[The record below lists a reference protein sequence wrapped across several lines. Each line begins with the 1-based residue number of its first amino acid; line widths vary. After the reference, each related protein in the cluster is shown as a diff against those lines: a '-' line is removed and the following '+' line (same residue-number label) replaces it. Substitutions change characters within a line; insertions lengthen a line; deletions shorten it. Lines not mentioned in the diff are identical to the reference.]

1 VEGRFGIQGL
11 ARQERGG
18 AALMRIRPMNFRD
31 RSAMWALRLLPF
43 ATLVLILAACAPMR
57 VKQNAASPA
66 ALAAQDAREAA
77 LAGKSRWTLEA
88 RIAVSGANGGSGDLT
103 WRQDGDTYS
112 FSVRGANGKTLRL
125 SGDAGRA
132 VLEGVDAQPEIGSD
146 PQKLL
151 RDRLGTDVP
160 FSALRR
166 WALGLRVA
174 GESAQLQFNEQE
186 LPTQLAQAGWTVEYL
201 DWFGDLSPP
210 LPKKV
215 FASRGKDKVKLMIQ
229 SWSFD

>member
-1 VEGRFGIQGL
+1 
-11 ARQERGG
+11 
-18 AALMRIRPMNFRD
+18 MRIRSMAVLD
-31 RSAMWALRLLPF
+31 RSSMRTLRLLLALAF
-43 ATLVLILAACAPMR
+43 VSLLAACAPVR
-57 VKQNAASPA
+57 VKPNAATPA

-88 RIAVSGANGGSGDLT
+88 RIAVSGENGGSGDLT
-103 WRQDGDTYS
+103 WRQDGDAYS

-125 SGDAGRA
+125 HGDADRA
-132 VLEGVDAQPEIGSD
+132 VLEGVDAQPEMGSD
-146 PQKLL
+146 PQALL
-151 RDRLGTDVP
+151 RARLGTEVP
-160 FSALRR
+160 FAALRR

-174 GESAQLQFNEQE
+174 GDPAQMQFNEVG
-186 LPTQLAQAGWTVEYL
+186 LPAQLVQDGWTVEYL

-215 FASRGKDKVKLMIQ
+215 FAARGKDKVKLVIQ

>member
-1 VEGRFGIQGL
+1 MRVRSMIFL
-11 ARQERGG
+11 ACSALRG
-18 AALMRIRPMNFRD
+18 
-31 RSAMWALRLLPF
+31 LRLLF
-43 ATLVLILAACAPMR
+43 SVVLVSMLAACAPMR
-57 VKQNAASPA
+57 VKQNAATPA

-103 WRQDGDTYS
+103 WHQDDDAYS

-125 SGDAGRA
+125 RGDADHA
-132 VLEGVDAQPEIGSD
+132 TLEGVDAQAEVGRD
-146 PQKLL
+146 PQTLL
-151 RDRLGTDVP
+151 RERLGAEVP
-160 FSALRR
+160 FAALRR

-174 GESAQLQFNEQE
+174 GEPAQMQFDERNLPAQLVQQ
-186 LPTQLAQAGWTVEYL
+186 GWTVEYL
-201 DWFGDLSPP
+201 DWFGEQSPP

-215 FASRGKDKVKLMIQ
+215 FATSGKDKVRLVIQ

>member
-1 VEGRFGIQGL
+1 MCLRSMVSL
-11 ARQERGG
+11 
-18 AALMRIRPMNFRD
+18 D
-31 RSAMWALRLLPF
+31 RSAMRTLRLLF
-43 ATLVLILAACAPMR
+43 SVAFVSLLAACAPMR
-57 VKQNAASPA
+57 VKQNAATPE

-88 RIAVSGANGGSGDLT
+88 RIAVSGANGGSGDLI
-103 WRQDGDTYS
+103 WRQDGDAYS

-132 VLEGVDAQPEIGSD
+132 VLEGVDAQPDVGSD
-146 PQKLL
+146 PQALL
-151 RDRLGTDVP
+151 RERLGTEVP
-160 FSALRR
+160 FAALRR

-174 GESAQLQFNEQE
+174 GDPAQLQFGETG
-186 LPTQLAQAGWTVEYL
+186 LPAQLVQDGWTVEYL

-210 LPKKV
+210 LPRKV
-215 FASRGKDKVKLMIQ
+215 FAARGKDKVRLVVQ